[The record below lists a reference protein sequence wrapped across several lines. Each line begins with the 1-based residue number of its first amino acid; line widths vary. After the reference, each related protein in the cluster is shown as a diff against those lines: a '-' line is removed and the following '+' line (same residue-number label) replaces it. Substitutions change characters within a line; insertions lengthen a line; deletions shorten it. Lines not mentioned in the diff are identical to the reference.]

1 MKKFGWIFLIFL
13 FINQIG
19 LSQYLGDFAEDS
31 TVHFVWYTN
40 GTDGAA
46 ITRSTDG
53 TITVF
58 KDGATSGTT
67 KGVTGTEDF
76 NSVTGIHSCHIN
88 TAVSAFYVAGAD
100 YSVVL
105 SGATVDSISVAG
117 TLREFSIENR
127 FDEVDVVK
135 VGGEAVAIGTGP
147 LSTTETASAVWDTLV
162 ADHAGATT
170 FGGKNQFSD
179 AEIAT
184 ELLGTAIDGA
194 VSLQIALARILSVTV
209 NNTTVTIADPNIL
222 IYGNSAGNAAV
233 VTHTIPRNGTS
244 RTAEF

>member
-31 TVHFVWYTN
+31 TVHFVWQTN

-46 ITRSTDG
+46 ITRSTNG

-58 KDGATSGTT
+58 KDCATSGTT

-76 NSVTGIHSCHIN
+76 NSVTGIHSCNIN
-88 TAVSAFYVAGAD
+88 TAVSSFYVAGAD

-105 SGATVDSISVAG
+105 SGATVDEISVAG

-127 FDEVDVVK
+127 FDEVDVAK
-135 VGGEAVAIGTGP
+135 VGGTAVELGTAP
-147 LSTTETASAVWDTLV
+147 LDATETAAAVWDALV
-162 ADHAGATT
+162 SSHAGATT
-170 FGGKNQFSD
+170 FGGKNQSSA

-184 ELLGTAIDGA
+184 GLLGTAIDGT
-194 VSLQIALARILSVTV
+194 VSLQVALARILAVIV
-209 NNTTVTIADPNIL
+209 NDSAVTIGDPNTL
-222 IYGNSAGNAAV
+222 IYKNSDGDTAV
-233 VTHTIPRNGTS
+233 VTHSIPRNGTS
-244 RTAEF
+244 RTSEF